1 MATIKTNKSSEIKLD
16 YLRGM
21 ELERISGKYGVS
33 INTLKSRIRRGNWK
47 QEKELIQEEVKHRV
61 IEELIADGKKLLL
74 HAQEEWHQASV
85 KMYQEL
91 VDKVKHSTDVDEL
104 NHLLVHFMT
113 FCEMNKLIYQP
124 ENPEAVYLI
133 R

>member
-1 MATIKTNKSSEIKLD
+1 MATKKNKKSSEIKLD

-47 QEKELIQEEVKHRV
+47 QEKELIQEEVKRRV
-61 IEELIADGKKLLL
+61 IEEVVAEGKKLLL
-74 HAQEEWHQASV
+74 HAQEEWYQASV

-91 VDKVKHSTDVDEL
+91 VDKVKNYTDIDEL
-104 NHLLVHFMT
+104 NLLLVHFMT
-113 FCEMNKLIYQP
+113 FCEMNKLVYQP
-124 ENPEAVYLI
+124 ENPETVYI
-133 R
+133 VR